1 MDLGIFLSAPV
12 PKPWTEGK
20 EELIYAQELEL
31 AVRADAA
38 GFGYCWMSEHHFLYE
53 YCHSSSPEMQLAAIA
68 ARTKNIRIGH
78 AIVDLQQ
85 QINHPIRVAERV
97 ATLDL
102 ISNGRVEF
110 GSGKGSGPNEWVGF
124 HGVPMDQGVA
134 KDVWVEALNC
144 ILKIWAQ
151 EEFEGWEGE
160 HITIPGPRFVV
171 PHPVQKP
178 HPPLWMACTNP
189 GTSKEAGERGV
200 GALMFAYAGLSD
212 IADRVKLYE
221 EGWNSPKGR
230 FSDVLNHNAL
240 WVVGSVAVEGDG
252 ERQALEEFIAA
263 SQHRAQLFN
272 RYFPL
277 AAGGSLDLG
286 DGQRRDRPSSIDD
299 MISRDAIFAGSP
311 DRIAE
316 SIHKAE
322 EAGVTQIVVSLG
334 PGYDDFDALVRT
346 VEIWGE
352 KVVPEFAKASA
363 SA

>member
-20 EELIYAQELEL
+20 EERIYAQELDL

-110 GSGKGSGPNEWVGF
+110 GSGKGSGPNEWIGF
-124 HGVPMDQGVA
+124 DGVPMEQAAA
-134 KDVWVEALNC
+134 KEVWVEALNC
-144 ILKIWAQ
+144 ILKIWRE
-151 EEFEGWEGE
+151 EEFEGWDGK
-160 HITIPGPRFVV
+160 HITIPGPRVVV

-200 GALMFAYAGLSD
+200 GALMFAYAGLRD

-221 EGWNSPKGR
+221 EGWNNPQGR

-240 WVVGSVAVEGDG
+240 WVVGGLATDKGD
-252 ERQALEEFIAA
+252 ERKVIEEFVATGM
-263 SQHRAQLFN
+263 RAGELFN

-277 AAGGSLDLG
+277 AAGGTLDLKEG
-286 DGQRRDRPSSIDD
+286 DVPHERPSSIDD
-299 MISRDAIFAGSP
+299 MLARDAVFSGSP
-311 DRIAE
+311 ERIVD
-316 SIHKAE
+316 SLHKAE
-322 EAGVTQIVVSLG
+322 EAGITQIVLSLS
-334 PGYDDFDALVRT
+334 PGHTDYDSLART

-352 KVVPEFAKASA
+352 KVIPEFAKVGAA
-363 SA
+363 